1 MVFFFVNV
9 VLGVI
14 FDANLIFLLELGQML
29 LELVVED
36 AADLLVER
44 FLGEADD
51 LEAIFMMKG
60 LR

>member
-1 MVFFFVNV
+1 VS
-9 VLGVI
+9 GVI

-29 LELVVED
+29 FELVVED
-36 AADLLVER
+36 AADLPVER

-51 LEAIFMMKG
+51 LEAIFMMEG